1 MITFYILIFIFGLV
15 IGSFLNVVIFRLE
28 TSDKIIND
36 RSKCLYCDHRL
47 SWYDLVP
54 VLSFLF
60 LKGKCR
66 YCGKK
71 ISFQYP
77 IVEITTGLLF
87 VLVCCYFP
95 FVSNISLL
103 IKWLF
108 LFYILSALIIVFFYD
123 LKHFIIPDKIIFPA
137 VIVAL
142 IYNLISDFISSSG
155 AKFDYFFINNSINS
169 QLYLFLLGSQ
179 FFNTFIAALVGFLF
193 LFLILLMTKG
203 KGMGGGDVKL
213 AFLMGLVLGWP
224 VLLLAMLMSFI
235 LGSIYG
241 IPLIILGRKKMNS
254 MVPFGPFL
262 VMGTFIALFWGNEII
277 SWYIQTFFI

>member
-1 MITFYILIFIFGLV
+1 MIILYLIIFIFGLA

-28 TSDKIIND
+28 TGDKIIND

-77 IVEITTGLLF
+77 VIEITTGLLF
-87 VLVCCYFP
+87 TLVCYYFP
-95 FVSNISLL
+95 FISSIPLL

-108 LFYILSALIIVFFYD
+108 LFYIFSVLIVVFSYD

-137 VIVAL
+137 VIITL
-142 IYNLISDFISSSG
+142 IYNFI
-155 AKFDYFFINNSINS
+155 FVN
-169 QLYLFLLGSQ
+169 LQ
-179 FFNTFIAALVGFLF
+179 FFNTLAAALIGSLF
-193 LFLILLMTKG
+193 LFLILLLTKG

-213 AFLMGLVLGWP
+213 AFLMGLILGWP
-224 VLLLAMLMSFI
+224 VLLFAMLISFI

-241 IPLIILGRKKMNS
+241 IPLIITGKKKMNS